1 MKKELIE
8 YVESDKFESISFNG
22 IKKYLGLS
30 KKHMNEELKE
40 VLNSL
45 ELEGLLYE
53 DKDGLYKKMPSNF
66 LVTTIDETKKGTKYY
81 ETNNI
86 RCILQKNKLNGALC
100 YDKVI
105 IDTNTNEVVKVLV
118 RNMPNVVCEVRMTP
132 EGFKYLYPVNTNNN
146 LKITI
151 GTQKMKKLIPGS
163 RVLIEATNEIYDNMY
178 VGKYIKTIGFIN
190 EPDIDFK
197 TIAYNYGFN
206 LEFPKEVLEELKK
219 FSDEVTYEDKIGR
232 VDLTD
237 ERVFTIDGKD
247 CKDMDDAISIKRK
260 EDGGYILKVHIAHV
274 SHYVKFGSAIFEEA
288 ARRGNSVYFPDSVV
302 AMLPERL
309 SNELC
314 SLNPNVE
321 RLTRTVEIELDKNAK
336 VTSYKTYRSVI
347 KSKLKMNYDDVFDII
362 TGKEAKSEYK
372 PFFNDLMI
380 LKELSEKLTKIKIER
395 GYTSFDSEELK
406 FVMDKLGNT
415 KEILVEKDNIAHEI
429 IENCMLLP
437 NELVTHLYPGFP
449 FGFRNHELPS
459 AYKMYDLIET
469 LKELGYPIKN
479 LKNMKPNFLIQR
491 LLNDFKG
498 KEEYVIISRII
509 LTSLKLAYYGT
520 ENKGHFGLAL
530 QNGYTHYTSPIR
542 RLNDLIIHNLLD
554 MYEDGNLTKE
564 KLIEIDNMIEKLL
577 EHASRMERQAEKA
590 EYEADK
596 LQVINYLKQHIG
608 EEQIAY
614 IEKITP
620 EYIKV
625 IVPGL
630 MDGIIKFDDMPERT
644 YMLPSGK
651 LKGVDTGRVYKPGHK
666 VLLTIKDATYVDK
679 SIYYNL
685 IDNLTLT
692 ESDSNKLTR
701 KL

>member
-30 KKHMNEELKE
+30 KKHMNDELKE

-309 SNELC
+309 SNDLC

-372 PFFNDLMI
+372 PFVNDLMI

-406 FVMDKLGNT
+406 FVMDELGNT

-449 FGFRNHELPS
+449 FGFRNHEIPS

-630 MDGIIKFDDMPERT
+630 MDGIIKFDDMSERT

>member
-1 MKKELIE
+1 MKRELIE
-8 YVESDKFESISFNG
+8 YVKSDKFESISFNG
-22 IKKYLGLS
+22 IKKYLGVS
-30 KKHMNEELKE
+30 KKHMNDELKE
-40 VLNSL
+40 VLNFL

-232 VDLTD
+232 VDLTN

-372 PFFNDLMI
+372 PFVNDLMI

-406 FVMDKLGNT
+406 FVRDELGNT

-449 FGFRNHELPS
+449 FGFRNHEIPS

-509 LTSLKLAYYGT
+509 LTSMKLAYYGT
-520 ENKGHFGLAL
+520 ENKGHFGLAIED
-530 QNGYTHYTSPIR
+530 GYTHYTSPIR

-554 MYEDGNLTKE
+554 MYEDGTLTKE
-564 KLIEIDNMIEKLL
+564 KLIEIDKMLEKLL
-577 EHASRMERQAEKA
+577 AHASRMERQAEKA

-596 LQVINYLKQHIG
+596 LQVINYLKQRIG

>member
-1 MKKELIE
+1 MKRELIE

-22 IKKYLGLS
+22 IKKYLGIS
-30 KKHMNEELKE
+30 KKHMNDELKE

-118 RNMPNVVCEVRMTP
+118 RNMPNVVCEVRMTI

-219 FSDEVTYEDKIGR
+219 FSNEVTYEDKIGR

-372 PFFNDLMI
+372 PFVNDLMI

-406 FVMDKLGNT
+406 FVMDELGNT

-449 FGFRNHELPS
+449 FGFRNHEIPS

>member
-8 YVESDKFESISFNG
+8 YVKSDKFESISFNG
-22 IKKYLGLS
+22 IKKYLGVS
-30 KKHMNEELKE
+30 KKHMNDELKE
-40 VLNSL
+40 VLNFL

-151 GTQKMKKLIPGS
+151 GTQKIKKLIPGS

-190 EPDIDFK
+190 EPDIDYK
-197 TIAYNYGFN
+197 TIVYNYGFN

-372 PFFNDLMI
+372 PFVNDLMI

-406 FVMDKLGNT
+406 FVMDELGNT

-449 FGFRNHELPS
+449 FGFRNHEIPS

-509 LTSLKLAYYGT
+509 LTSMKLAYYGT

>member
-219 FSDEVTYEDKIGR
+219 FSNEVTYEDKIGR

-336 VTSYKTYRSVI
+336 ITSYKTYRSVI

-372 PFFNDLMI
+372 PFVNDLMI

-395 GYTSFDSEELK
+395 GYTSFDNEELK
-406 FVMDKLGNT
+406 FVMDELGNT

-449 FGFRNHELPS
+449 FGFRNHEIPS

-564 KLIEIDNMIEKLL
+564 KLIEINNMIEKLL

-625 IVPGL
+625 MVPGL

>member
-1 MKKELIE
+1 MKRELIE
-8 YVESDKFESISFNG
+8 YVKSDKFESISFNG
-22 IKKYLGLS
+22 IKKYLGVS
-30 KKHMNEELKE
+30 KKHMNDELKE

-372 PFFNDLMI
+372 PFVNDLMI

-406 FVMDKLGNT
+406 FVRDELGNT

-509 LTSLKLAYYGT
+509 LTSMKLAYYGT

-564 KLIEIDNMIEKLL
+564 KLIEIDNMIQKLL

>member
-105 IDTNTNEVVKVLV
+105 IDTNTNEVIKVLV

-372 PFFNDLMI
+372 PFVNDLMI

-406 FVMDKLGNT
+406 FVRDELGNT

-449 FGFRNHELPS
+449 FGFRNHEIPS

>member
-8 YVESDKFESISFNG
+8 YVKSDKFESISFNG
-22 IKKYLGLS
+22 IKKYLGVS
-30 KKHMNEELKE
+30 KKHMNDELKE

-118 RNMPNVVCEVRMTP
+118 RNMPNVVCEVRMTI

-163 RVLIEATNEIYDNMY
+163 RVLIVATNEIYDNMY

-219 FSDEVTYEDKIGR
+219 FSNEVTYEDKIGR

-372 PFFNDLMI
+372 PFVNDLMI

-406 FVMDKLGNT
+406 FVMDELGNT

>member
-1 MKKELIE
+1 MKRELIE

-22 IKKYLGLS
+22 IKKYLGVS
-30 KKHMNEELKE
+30 KKHMNDELKE

-219 FSDEVTYEDKIGR
+219 FSNEVTYEDKIGR

-372 PFFNDLMI
+372 PFVNDLMI

-406 FVMDKLGNT
+406 FVRDELGNT

-625 IVPGL
+625 MVPGL

>member
-8 YVESDKFESISFNG
+8 YVKSDKFESISFNG
-22 IKKYLGLS
+22 IKKYLGVS
-30 KKHMNEELKE
+30 KKHMNDELKE
-40 VLNSL
+40 VLNFL

-66 LVTTIDETKKGTKYY
+66 LVTTIGETKKGTKYY

-372 PFFNDLMI
+372 PFVNDLMI

-395 GYTSFDSEELK
+395 GYTSFDNEELK
-406 FVMDKLGNT
+406 FVMDELGNT

-449 FGFRNHELPS
+449 FGFRNHEIPN

-625 IVPGL
+625 MVPGL

>member
-8 YVESDKFESISFNG
+8 YVKSDKFESISFNG
-22 IKKYLGLS
+22 IKKYLGVS
-30 KKHMNEELKE
+30 KKHMNDELKE

-219 FSDEVTYEDKIGR
+219 FSNEVTYEDKIGR

-372 PFFNDLMI
+372 PFVNDLMI

-406 FVMDKLGNT
+406 FVMDELGNT

-449 FGFRNHELPS
+449 FGFRNHEIPS

-509 LTSLKLAYYGT
+509 LTSMKLAYYGT

>member
-22 IKKYLGLS
+22 IKKYLGVS
-30 KKHMNEELKE
+30 KKHMNDELKE

-372 PFFNDLMI
+372 PFVNDLMI

-406 FVMDKLGNT
+406 FVMDELGNT

-449 FGFRNHELPS
+449 FGFRNHEIPS

-564 KLIEIDNMIEKLL
+564 KLIEINNMIEKLL

-625 IVPGL
+625 MVPGL

>member
-105 IDTNTNEVVKVLV
+105 IDTNTNEVIKVLV

-372 PFFNDLMI
+372 PFVNDLMI

-406 FVMDKLGNT
+406 FVRDELGNT

-449 FGFRNHELPS
+449 FGFRNHEIPS

-509 LTSLKLAYYGT
+509 LTSMKLAYYGT

>member
-1 MKKELIE
+1 MKRELIE

-22 IKKYLGLS
+22 IKKYLGVS
-30 KKHMNEELKE
+30 KKHMNDELKE

-309 SNELC
+309 SNDLC

-372 PFFNDLMI
+372 PFVNDLMI

-406 FVMDKLGNT
+406 FVRDELGNT

-509 LTSLKLAYYGT
+509 LTSMKLAYYGT

>member
-1 MKKELIE
+1 MKRELIE

-22 IKKYLGLS
+22 IKKYLGIS
-30 KKHMNEELKE
+30 KKHMNDELKE

-372 PFFNDLMI
+372 PFVNDLMI

-406 FVMDKLGNT
+406 FVMDELGNT

-625 IVPGL
+625 MVPGL

>member
-22 IKKYLGLS
+22 IKKYLGVS
-30 KKHMNEELKE
+30 KKHMNDELKE

-219 FSDEVTYEDKIGR
+219 FSNEVTYEDKIGR

-372 PFFNDLMI
+372 PFVNDLMI

-406 FVMDKLGNT
+406 FVRDELGNT

>member
-30 KKHMNEELKE
+30 KKHMNDELKE
-40 VLNSL
+40 VLNFL

-118 RNMPNVVCEVRMTP
+118 RNMPNVVCEVRMTI

-151 GTQKMKKLIPGS
+151 GTQKIKKLIPGS

-190 EPDIDFK
+190 EPDIDYK
-197 TIAYNYGFN
+197 TIVYNYGFN

-372 PFFNDLMI
+372 PFVNDLMI

-406 FVMDKLGNT
+406 FVRDELGNT

-449 FGFRNHELPS
+449 FGFRNHEIPS

-509 LTSLKLAYYGT
+509 LTSMKLAYYGT

>member
-118 RNMPNVVCEVRMTP
+118 RNMPNVVCEVRMTI

-219 FSDEVTYEDKIGR
+219 FSNEVTYEDKIGR

-260 EDGGYILKVHIAHV
+260 EAGGYILKVHIAHV

-372 PFFNDLMI
+372 PFVNDLMI

-406 FVMDKLGNT
+406 FVMDELGNT

-449 FGFRNHELPS
+449 FGFRNHEIPS

>member
-219 FSDEVTYEDKIGR
+219 FSNEVTYEDKIGR

-372 PFFNDLMI
+372 PFVNDLMI

-395 GYTSFDSEELK
+395 GYTSFDNEELK
-406 FVMDKLGNT
+406 FVMDELGNT

-449 FGFRNHELPS
+449 FGFRNHEIPS

-625 IVPGL
+625 MVPGL

>member
-8 YVESDKFESISFNG
+8 YVKSDKFESISFNG
-22 IKKYLGLS
+22 IKKYLGVS
-30 KKHMNEELKE
+30 KKHMNDELKE
-40 VLNSL
+40 VLNFL

-66 LVTTIDETKKGTKYY
+66 LVTTIGETKKGTKYY

-219 FSDEVTYEDKIGR
+219 FSNEVTYEDKIGR

-237 ERVFTIDGKD
+237 ERVFTIDGKY

-372 PFFNDLMI
+372 PFVNDLMI

-406 FVMDKLGNT
+406 FVRDELGNT

-437 NELVTHLYPGFP
+437 NELVTHLYLGFP
-449 FGFRNHELPS
+449 FGFRNHEIPS

-509 LTSLKLAYYGT
+509 LTSMKLAYYGT

>member
-151 GTQKMKKLIPGS
+151 GTQKIKKLIPGS

-190 EPDIDFK
+190 EPDIDYK
-197 TIAYNYGFN
+197 TIVYNYGFN

-372 PFFNDLMI
+372 PFVNDLMI

-406 FVMDKLGNT
+406 FVRDELGNT

-509 LTSLKLAYYGT
+509 LTSMKLAYYGT

-625 IVPGL
+625 MVPGL

>member
-1 MKKELIE
+1 MKRELIE

-22 IKKYLGLS
+22 IKKYLGVS
-30 KKHMNEELKE
+30 KKHMNDELKE

-118 RNMPNVVCEVRMTP
+118 RNMPNVVCEVRMTI

-190 EPDIDFK
+190 EPDIDYK

-219 FSDEVTYEDKIGR
+219 FSNEVTYEDKIGR

-372 PFFNDLMI
+372 PFVNDLMI

-406 FVMDKLGNT
+406 FVRDELGNT

-509 LTSLKLAYYGT
+509 LTSMKLAYYGT

-554 MYEDGNLTKE
+554 MYEDRNLTKE
-564 KLIEIDNMIEKLL
+564 KLIEINNMIEKLL

-625 IVPGL
+625 MVPGL

>member
-132 EGFKYLYPVNTNNN
+132 EVFKYLYPVNTNNN

-372 PFFNDLMI
+372 PFVNDLMI

-406 FVMDKLGNT
+406 FVRDELGNT

-564 KLIEIDNMIEKLL
+564 KLIEINNMIEKLL

-625 IVPGL
+625 MVPGL

>member
-22 IKKYLGLS
+22 IKKYLGVS
-30 KKHMNEELKE
+30 KKHMNDELKE

-190 EPDIDFK
+190 EPDIDYK

-219 FSDEVTYEDKIGR
+219 FSNEVTYEDKIGR

-372 PFFNDLMI
+372 PFVNDLMI

-395 GYTSFDSEELK
+395 GYTSFDNEELK
-406 FVMDKLGNT
+406 FVMDELGNT

-449 FGFRNHELPS
+449 FGFRNHEIPS

>member
-1 MKKELIE
+1 MKRELLE
-8 YVESDKFESISFNG
+8 YIESDKFESISFNG
-22 IKKYLGLS
+22 VKKYLGVS
-30 KKHMNEELKE
+30 KKHMNEELKSI
-40 VLNSL
+40 LKTF

-151 GTQKMKKLIPGS
+151 GTQNMKKLIPGS

-190 EPDIDFK
+190 EPDIDYK
-197 TIAYNYGFN
+197 TIVYNYGFN

-219 FSDEVTYEDKIGR
+219 LHDEVTYEDKIGR

-309 SNELC
+309 SNDLC

-372 PFFNDLMI
+372 PFVNDLMI
-380 LKELSEKLTKIKIER
+380 LKELSEKLTNIKIER

-406 FVMDKLGNT
+406 FVMDELGNT

-449 FGFRNHELPS
+449 FGFRNHEIPS

-564 KLIEIDNMIEKLL
+564 KLIEIDNMIQKLL

-685 IDNLTLT
+685 VDNLTLT

>member
-8 YVESDKFESISFNG
+8 YVKSDKFESISFNG
-22 IKKYLGLS
+22 IKKYLGVS
-30 KKHMNEELKE
+30 KKHMNDELKE

-151 GTQKMKKLIPGS
+151 GTQKIKKLIPGS

-190 EPDIDFK
+190 EPDIDYK
-197 TIAYNYGFN
+197 TIVYNYGFN

-372 PFFNDLMI
+372 PFVNDLMI

-395 GYTSFDSEELK
+395 GYTSFDNEELK
-406 FVMDKLGNT
+406 FVMDELGNT

-509 LTSLKLAYYGT
+509 LTSMKLAYYGT

-625 IVPGL
+625 MVPGL

>member
-22 IKKYLGLS
+22 IKKYLGVS
-30 KKHMNEELKE
+30 KKHMNDELKE

-372 PFFNDLMI
+372 PFVNDLMI

-406 FVMDKLGNT
+406 LVMDELGNT
-415 KEILVEKDNIAHEI
+415 KEIIVEKDNIAHEI

-449 FGFRNHELPS
+449 FGFRNHEIPS

-630 MDGIIKFDDMPERT
+630 MDGIIKFDDMSERT

>member
-1 MKKELIE
+1 MKRELIE

-22 IKKYLGLS
+22 IKKYLGVS
-30 KKHMNEELKE
+30 KKHMNDELKE

-219 FSDEVTYEDKIGR
+219 FSNEVTYEDKIGR

-372 PFFNDLMI
+372 PFVNDLMI

-406 FVMDKLGNT
+406 FVRDELGNT

>member
-8 YVESDKFESISFNG
+8 YVKSDKFESISFNG
-22 IKKYLGLS
+22 IKKYLGVS
-30 KKHMNEELKE
+30 KKHMNDELKE
-40 VLNSL
+40 VLNFL

-66 LVTTIDETKKGTKYY
+66 LVTTIGETKKGTKYY

-260 EDGGYILKVHIAHV
+260 EDGGYILKVHIAH
-274 SHYVKFGSAIFEEA
+274 
-288 ARRGNSVYFPDSVV
+288 
-302 AMLPERL
+302 
-309 SNELC
+309 
-314 SLNPNVE
+314 
-321 RLTRTVEIELDKNAK
+321 
-336 VTSYKTYRSVI
+336 
-347 KSKLKMNYDDVFDII
+347 
-362 TGKEAKSEYK
+362 
-372 PFFNDLMI
+372 
-380 LKELSEKLTKIKIER
+380 
-395 GYTSFDSEELK
+395 
-406 FVMDKLGNT
+406 
-415 KEILVEKDNIAHEI
+415 EI

-449 FGFRNHELPS
+449 FGFRNHEIPS

-625 IVPGL
+625 MVPGL

>member
-8 YVESDKFESISFNG
+8 YVKSDKFESISFNG

-30 KKHMNEELKE
+30 KKHMNDELKE
-40 VLNSL
+40 VLNFL

-105 IDTNTNEVVKVLV
+105 IDTNTNEVIKVLV

-372 PFFNDLMI
+372 PFVNDLMI

-406 FVMDKLGNT
+406 FVMDELGNT

-509 LTSLKLAYYGT
+509 LKSMKLAYYGT

-554 MYEDGNLTKE
+554 MYEDRNLTKE
-564 KLIEIDNMIEKLL
+564 KLIEINNMIEKLL

-625 IVPGL
+625 MVPGL

>member
-22 IKKYLGLS
+22 IKKYLGVS
-30 KKHMNEELKE
+30 KKHMNDELKE

-219 FSDEVTYEDKIGR
+219 FSNEVTYEDKIGR

-372 PFFNDLMI
+372 PFVNDLMI

-406 FVMDKLGNT
+406 FVRDELGNT

-449 FGFRNHELPS
+449 FGFRNHEIPS

-651 LKGVDTGRVYKPGHK
+651 LKGVDTGKVYKPGHK

>member
-8 YVESDKFESISFNG
+8 YVKSDKFESISFNG
-22 IKKYLGLS
+22 IKKYLGVS
-30 KKHMNEELKE
+30 KKHMNDELKE
-40 VLNSL
+40 VLNFL

-190 EPDIDFK
+190 EPDIDYK

-219 FSDEVTYEDKIGR
+219 FSNEVTYEDKIGR

-372 PFFNDLMI
+372 PFVNDLMI

-406 FVMDKLGNT
+406 FVRDELGNT

-449 FGFRNHELPS
+449 FGFRNHEIPS

>member
-219 FSDEVTYEDKIGR
+219 FSNEVTYEDKIGR

-237 ERVFTIDGKD
+237 ERVFTIDRKD

-372 PFFNDLMI
+372 PFVNDLMI

-406 FVMDKLGNT
+406 FVRDELGNT

-509 LTSLKLAYYGT
+509 LKSMKLAYYGT

-625 IVPGL
+625 MVPGL

>member
-118 RNMPNVVCEVRMTP
+118 RNMPNVVCEVRMTI

-219 FSDEVTYEDKIGR
+219 FSNEVTYEDKIGR

-372 PFFNDLMI
+372 PFVNDLMI

-406 FVMDKLGNT
+406 FVMDELGNT

-449 FGFRNHELPS
+449 FGFRNHEIPS

-509 LTSLKLAYYGT
+509 LTSMKLAYYGT

>member
-8 YVESDKFESISFNG
+8 YVKSDKFESISFNG
-22 IKKYLGLS
+22 IKKYLGVS
-30 KKHMNEELKE
+30 KKHMNDELKE

-151 GTQKMKKLIPGS
+151 GTQKIKKLIPGS

-190 EPDIDFK
+190 EPDIDYK
-197 TIAYNYGFN
+197 TIVYNYGFN

-336 VTSYKTYRSVI
+336 VTSYKTYHSVI

-372 PFFNDLMI
+372 PFVNDLMI

-406 FVMDKLGNT
+406 FVRDELGNT

-509 LTSLKLAYYGT
+509 LTSMKLAYYGT

>member
-1 MKKELIE
+1 MKRELLE
-8 YVESDKFESISFNG
+8 YIESDKFESISFNG
-22 IKKYLGLS
+22 VKKYLGVS
-30 KKHMNEELKE
+30 KKHMNEELKSI
-40 VLNSL
+40 LKTF

-81 ETNNI
+81 ETNNT

-151 GTQKMKKLIPGS
+151 GTQNMKKLIPGS

-190 EPDIDFK
+190 EPDIDYK
-197 TIAYNYGFN
+197 TIVYNYGFN

-219 FSDEVTYEDKIGR
+219 LHDEVTYEDKIGR

-309 SNELC
+309 SNDLC

-372 PFFNDLMI
+372 PFVNDLMI

-406 FVMDKLGNT
+406 FVMDELGNT

-449 FGFRNHELPS
+449 FGFRNHEIPS

-554 MYEDGNLTKE
+554 MYEDGTLTKE
-564 KLIEIDNMIEKLL
+564 KLIEIDNMLEKLL

-685 IDNLTLT
+685 VDNLTLT

>member
-232 VDLTD
+232 IDLTD

-288 ARRGNSVYFPDSVV
+288 ALRGNSVYFPDSVV

-372 PFFNDLMI
+372 PFVNDLMI

-406 FVMDKLGNT
+406 FVRDELGNT

-449 FGFRNHELPS
+449 FGFRNHEIPS

-509 LTSLKLAYYGT
+509 LTSMKLAYYGT

>member
-151 GTQKMKKLIPGS
+151 GTQKIKKLIPGS

-372 PFFNDLMI
+372 PFVNDLMI

-406 FVMDKLGNT
+406 FVRDELGNT

-625 IVPGL
+625 MVPGL

>member
-22 IKKYLGLS
+22 IKKYLGVS
-30 KKHMNEELKE
+30 KKHMNDELKE

-190 EPDIDFK
+190 EPDIDYK

-219 FSDEVTYEDKIGR
+219 FSNEVTYEDKIGR

-372 PFFNDLMI
+372 PFVNDLMI

-406 FVMDKLGNT
+406 FVRDELGNT

-449 FGFRNHELPS
+449 FGFRNHEIPS

-625 IVPGL
+625 MVPGL

>member
-22 IKKYLGLS
+22 IKKYLGVS
-30 KKHMNEELKE
+30 KKHMNDELKE

-219 FSDEVTYEDKIGR
+219 FSNEVTYEDKIGR

-372 PFFNDLMI
+372 PFVNDLMI

-395 GYTSFDSEELK
+395 GYTSFDNEELK
-406 FVMDKLGNT
+406 FVMDELGNT

-449 FGFRNHELPS
+449 FGFRNHEIPS

-625 IVPGL
+625 MVPGL